1 MHHLVI
7 SCIGEDKK
15 GLVESLSQVISLH
28 HGNWKVS
35 SLHHLSGYFA
45 GVIQVDVSAEHS
57 EKLIE
62 SLKGITGLQCD
73 IRLAEDAKK
82 PEEVNL
88 TLEITANDR
97 AGIIQEVS
105 AVIHQQGGNL
115 VKLVSTQE
123 SAAHSGQL
131 MFKAKAQVSIN
142 DEAIDD
148 IIEAIENIGNDL
160 IVDISR

>member
-7 SCIGEDKK
+7 SFIGEDKK
-15 GLVESLSQVISLH
+15 GLVETLSQIIKLH

-45 GVIQVDVSAEHS
+45 GVIQVEVCPEHS

-62 SLKGITGLQCD
+62 ELKAITGLQCD
-73 IRLAEDAKK
+73 IKLAKETLT

-115 VKLVSTQE
+115 IKLVSTQE
-123 SAAHSGQL
+123 SAAHFGQL
-131 MFKAKAQVSIN
+131 MFKAKAQVATGGN
-142 DEAIDD
+142 IDD
-148 IIEAIENIGNDL
+148 LVEALENIANDL
-160 IVDISR
+160 VVDINL